1 MRGIVETEK
10 ERKDGIRKW
19 EENRG
24 CWNLKEN
31 RGVIESWKRVS
42 FSGEE
47 IEGIGNLVGSFCFM
61 GIKGGAVNFCFR
73 GKKGAVISHPEQ
85 KEEECCG
92 LGFLGHSI
100 F

>member
-61 GIKGGAVNFCFR
+61 GIKGVGGSNGKVLLLVNWR
-73 GKKGAVISHPEQ
+73 IKKWMNILDKWPQ
-85 KEEECCG
+85 
-92 LGFLGHSI
+92 
-100 F
+100 